1 MTDFFPCAYLCG
13 GIFELT
19 DANANDWRETARG
32 IFLAVGW
39 HVIDP
44 MARDYRGKEDES
56 VRAIVSGDVADI
68 IASTAVLVNATRP
81 SWGTAMEIP
90 IARQFGKQVHAFV
103 GRGGV
108 SPWLR
113 YFCTSVSETLEGACA
128 ALLGQ

>member
-1 MTDFFPCAYLCG
+1 MTPKQGNVNFCPGAYLGG
-13 GIFELT
+13 GIVWLR
-19 DANANDWRETARG
+19 DANANDWRETARC

-81 SWGTAMEIP
+81 SWGA
-90 IARQFGKQVHAFV
+90 
-103 GRGGV
+103 
-108 SPWLR
+108 
-113 YFCTSVSETLEGACA
+113 
-128 ALLGQ
+128 